1 MLSESG
7 HDHSQELLP
16 IVGIHVDFLRVH
28 HTQTSVGSLDVVH
41 VLDGSLEPTHDH
53 LAVMSHFGIALD
65 GSGAGQVTKGGEVPL
80 GPWIHDQKSE
90 TKKNGVIS
98 RKYHLKNTWK
108 NLCRTYQLKVLPGQ
122 SLRSDFIDTKLSPQA
137 TDGGALGICP
147 LNHSEVFR
155 VCSVTCLKML
165 KRNRLSITDTRDN
178 LLRFNDHT
186 PKV

>member
-80 GPWIHDQKSE
+80 GPWIHDQ
-90 TKKNGVIS
+90 N
-98 RKYHLKNTWK
+98 
-108 NLCRTYQLKVLPGQ
+108 
-122 SLRSDFIDTKLSPQA
+122 LRSDFIDTKLSPQA